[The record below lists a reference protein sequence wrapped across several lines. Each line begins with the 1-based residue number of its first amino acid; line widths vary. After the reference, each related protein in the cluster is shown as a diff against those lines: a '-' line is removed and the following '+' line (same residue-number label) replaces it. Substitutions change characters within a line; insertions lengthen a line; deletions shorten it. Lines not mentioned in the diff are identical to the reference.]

1 MVNLLGVEKKVVDFA
16 KRAASFEELNRL
28 LSELLN
34 SMFSIPEYMDLTLRQ
49 VMMRNYGEL
58 GTSQLKIYNAWLNDI
73 KKAKL

>member
-16 KRAASFEELNRL
+16 KRASSFEELNRL
-28 LSELLN
+28 LSEMLN
-34 SMFSIPEYMDLTLRQ
+34 SMFYIPEYMDLTLRQ

>member
-1 MVNLLGVEKKVVDFA
+1 
-16 KRAASFEELNRL
+16 
-28 LSELLN
+28 
-34 SMFSIPEYMDLTLRQ
+34 MFSIPEYMDLTLRQ